1 MQDQLIGT
9 TGQGCAAVADGQPR
23 DTEVGPRGRLT
34 WTVEY
39 QPGLDQAVDARP
51 AARAQPQ
58 PQPAVYGAVPMAT
71 AKPVPAYAPPPAYE
85 QPPPPPAYQQP
96 PPAYEQ
102 PPPPPAY
109 EEPLPDNPFVP
120 KS

>member
-51 AARAQPQ
+51 AARAQPP

-71 AKPVPAYAPPPAYE
+71 AKPVPAYAPPP
-85 QPPPPPAYQQP
+85 PPAYQQP

-102 PPPPPAY
+102 PPPPAY

>member
-1 MQDQLIGT
+1 MRRDALPLN
-9 TGQGCAAVADGQPR
+9 AAGK
-23 DTEVGPRGRLT
+23 
-34 WTVEY
+34 
-39 QPGLDQAVDARP
+39 VDKPLLR
-51 AARAQPQ
+51 RA
-58 PQPAVYGAVPMAT
+58 YGA
-71 AKPVPAYAPPPAYE
+71 PAYAPPPAYE

>member
-51 AARAQPQ
+51 AARRRPRRRRRRGCGCDSERRYHN
-58 PQPAVYGAVPMAT
+58 V
-71 AKPVPAYAPPPAYE
+71 
-85 QPPPPPAYQQP
+85 
-96 PPAYEQ
+96 
-102 PPPPPAY
+102 
-109 EEPLPDNPFVP
+109 
-120 KS
+120 